1 MNPKQIIIVGTIAI
15 VISLSGGIWTDNRA
29 NAGIKGA
36 EAAAPVQKINIEVQ
50 DALLHLLG
58 VSSNEELQEALYDGK
73 SLADI
78 AEGNNQDVQRVIALQ
93 MAEMTEQLDLRLADG
108 SITLDQYRAQ
118 RSELAEIIT
127 RSVYGQKGG

>member
-29 NAGIKGA
+29 NAGSKGA
-36 EAAAPVQKINIEVQ
+36 EAPVQKINIEVQ

-58 VSSNEELQEALYDGK
+58 VSSNEDLQEALYNGK

-78 AEGNNQDVQRVIALQ
+78 AKGNNQDVQRVIALQ
-93 MAEMTEQLDLRLADG
+93 MAEMTEQLDIRLAEG

>member
-15 VISLSGGIWTDNRA
+15 VITLSGGIWTDKA
-29 NAGIKGA
+29 NAKPKNT
-36 EAAAPVQKINIEVQ
+36 EAPTQRINIEVQ

-58 VSSNEELQEALYDGK
+58 VSSNEEMQEALYNGK

-78 AEGNNQDVQRVIALQ
+78 TKDNNGDIRRVIALQ
-93 MAEMTEQLDLRLADG
+93 LTEMTEQLDQRLTQG

-118 RSELAEIIT
+118 RSELAEIVT
-127 RSVYGQKGG
+127 RSVYGLPSG

>member
-15 VISLSGGIWTDNRA
+15 VVTLSGGIWTDKA
-29 NAGIKGA
+29 NARIKNT
-36 EAAAPVQKINIEVQ
+36 EAPTQRINIEVQ

-58 VSSNEELQEALYDGK
+58 VSSNEEMQEALYNGK

-78 AEGNNQDVQRVIALQ
+78 AKDNNGDVRRVIALQ
-93 MAEMTEQLDLRLADG
+93 LTEMTEQLDLRLAQG

-127 RSVYGQKGG
+127 RSVYGLKSD